1 MNPHYQVL
9 GLNSQASEDDI
20 KKAYRKLS
28 KKYHP
33 DLNPDNPK
41 AEEMFKK
48 VSEAYN
54 SLTNKK
60 KPHNNVHDF
69 FGGFQKRKQKART
82 ILYNLEITL
91 EEAFFGAKK
100 ELEIVKNVVCNNE
113 FCIGIALT
121 YLV

>member
-33 DLNPDNPK
+33 DLNPNNPK
-41 AEEMFKK
+41 EEMFKK
-48 VSEAYN
+48 VSFHN

-69 FGGFQKRKQKART
+69 FGGS
-82 ILYNLEITL
+82 
-91 EEAFFGAKK
+91 KK
-100 ELEIVKNVVCNNE
+100 KKSLDNIIIWK
-113 FCIGIALT
+113 
-121 YLV
+121 